1 VTENF
6 KIYKKKKF
14 KKKIIYLIRIQM
26 DTSLRLK
33 TRTQKTCFFCDY
45 TCFRSNDMK
54 KHLSTDKHQK
64 NAQGYK
70 ENTQNCDFVT
80 ENSQKSQKV
89 ARDHNL
95 HHYLCECGKK
105 YNYHSGLWKHKKI
118 CNYKINNAPETMQ
131 LLIDENNSL
140 KNLILEI
147 CKNNT
152 INNFTH
158 ITNNKTF
165 NLNVFLNETCKDAM
179 NIMDFVDSLK
189 IQFSDL
195 ESVGKLGFVEGISNI
210 IIKNLKALEFN
221 KRPLHCSDPKREIIY
236 IKDENKWEKENDD
249 KNKLRKAI
257 KYVAHKNSKM
267 LPEFKA
273 KYPDCIYSNSIKSD
287 QYNKLIIETMGG
299 PGNNDN
305 EKENKIIKNIVKE
318 VTINKLKQIN

>member
-1 VTENF
+1 
-6 KIYKKKKF
+6 
-14 KKKIIYLIRIQM
+14 M
-26 DTSLRLK
+26 DTTMRLK
-33 TRTQKTCFFCDY
+33 TRTQKKCFLCDY
-45 TCFRSNDMK
+45 ICIRSNDMK

-64 NAQGYK
+64 NEREYK
-70 ENTQNCDFVT
+70 KNTKNSDFVT

-89 ARDHNL
+89 AQDHNL
-95 HHYLCECGKK
+95 HHYLCDCGKK
-105 YNYHSGLWKHKKI
+105 YKFHSGLWKHKKI
-118 CNYKINNAPETMQ
+118 CNYKLNNTPETVKY
-131 LLIDENNSL
+131 LIDENNSL
-140 KNLILEI
+140 KNIILEV

-152 INNFTH
+152 INNITH

-189 IQFSDL
+189 IQLSDL

-221 KRPLHCSDPKREIIY
+221 KRPLHCSDSKRETIY

-249 KNKLRKAI
+249 KIKLRKAI

-267 LPEFKA
+267 LPEFKT
-273 KYPDCIYSNSIKSD
+273 KYPDCIYSDSIKSD

-299 PGNNDN
+299 QGNNDS

-318 VTINKLKQIN
+318 VTINKLQQIR

>member
-1 VTENF
+1 MT
-6 KIYKKKKF
+6 
-14 KKKIIYLIRIQM
+14 
-26 DTSLRLK
+26 
-33 TRTQKTCFFCDY
+33 
-45 TCFRSNDMK
+45 

-64 NAQGYK
+64 NEREYK
-70 ENTQNCDFVT
+70 KNTKNGDFVT

-105 YNYHSGLWKHKKI
+105 YKFHSGLWKHKKI
-118 CNYKINNAPETMQ
+118 CNYTINDTQNTVKH
-131 LLIDENNSL
+131 LIEDNNTL
-140 KNLILEI
+140 KNIILEV

-165 NLNVFLNETCKDAM
+165 NLNFFLNETCKDAM

-189 IQFSDL
+189 IQLSDL

-221 KRPLHCSDPKREIIY
+221 KRPLHCSDSKRETIY
-236 IKDENKWEKENDD
+236 IKDENKWEKENQE

-257 KYVAHKNSKM
+257 KYIAHKNLKM

-273 KYPDCIYSNSIKSD
+273 KYPDCIYSDSIKSD

-299 PGNNDN
+299 NGNNDD
-305 EKENKIIKNIVKE
+305 EKENKIIKNIAKE
-318 VTINKLKQIN
+318 ITINKLQIK

>member
-1 VTENF
+1 
-6 KIYKKKKF
+6 
-14 KKKIIYLIRIQM
+14 M

-33 TRTQKTCFFCDY
+33 TRTQKTCILCDY
-45 TCFRSNDMK
+45 KCSRSNDMT

-64 NAQGYK
+64 NEREYK
-70 ENTQNCDFVT
+70 KNTKNSDFVT

-95 HHYLCECGKK
+95 HQYHCECGKK
-105 YNYHSGLWKHKKI
+105 YKFHSGLWKHKKI
-118 CNYKINNAPETMQ
+118 CEYKINDTPDAVKY
-131 LLIDENNSL
+131 LIEENNTL
-140 KNLILEI
+140 KNLILEV

-152 INNFTH
+152 INNVTN

-189 IQFSDL
+189 IQLSDL
-195 ESVGKLGFVEGISNI
+195 ENVGKLGFVEGISNI

-221 KRPLHCSDPKREIIY
+221 KRPVHCSDSKRETIY
-236 IKDENKWEKENDD
+236 IKDKNKWEKENDE
-249 KNKLRKAI
+249 KIKLRKVI
-257 KYVAHKNSKM
+257 KYIAHKNSKL

-273 KYPDCIYSNSIKSD
+273 KYPDCIYSDSIKSD

-299 PGNNDN
+299 HGDNDV
-305 EKENKIIKNIVKE
+305 EKENKIIKNIAKE
-318 VTINKLKQIN
+318 IAINKFQIK